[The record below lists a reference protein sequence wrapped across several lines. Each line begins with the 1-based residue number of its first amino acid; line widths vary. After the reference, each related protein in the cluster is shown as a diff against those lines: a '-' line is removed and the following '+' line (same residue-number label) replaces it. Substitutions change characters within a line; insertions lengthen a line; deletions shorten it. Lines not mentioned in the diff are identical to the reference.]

1 MIRVLP
7 VSFRLHAYDQH
18 LNMVLSEVEADC
30 FESSIWQSMT
40 DRIATAIWA
49 LFLRRKFLM

>member
-7 VSFRLHAYDQH
+7 ASFRLHAYDQH
-18 LNMVLSEVEADC
+18 LNMVLSEVEADG

-40 DRIATAIWA
+40 DRIASAIWA